1 MGNRSRLKHNFYNLG
16 EFKMKTTF
24 KNIFTV
30 LFALFILASCSSCS
44 NNNENDSEFSEEG
57 EDAENQIQAVR
68 VEDLITS
75 DLRKFIELNGNVRAE
90 KSMSVYPIM
99 AGKIAGTNIRLGS
112 KVKKGAVIAY
122 VDPSV
127 PGSRFALNEVIAPI
141 SGTVISTPLKEGT
154 RVSTETAVTTIGDLS
169 KLQVVVNIP
178 ERYVSFLKKG
188 LQADVFLEAYPDKKF
203 SAVVSEISP
212 VLDEATR
219 TKEVLLSFTKMDNRI
234 NAGMFADVKLYLK
247 KYAKVFS
254 VPTSCIIEKAG
265 EKFVYAILE
274 NEPNIAHITPIKAG
288 EEIQDKTIVNF
299 IAPEIIKALD
309 ESNVKVVV
317 QGIESLQDGSNV
329 NVAK

>member
-1 MGNRSRLKHNFYNLG
+1 
-16 EFKMKTTF
+16 MKTTF

-30 LFALFILASCSSCS
+30 LFALFILANCSSCS

-68 VEDLITS
+68 VENLITS
-75 DLRKFIELNGNVRAE
+75 DLRKFIELNGNIRAE

-178 ERYVSFLKKG
+178 ERYVSYLRNG
-188 LQADVFLEAYPDKKF
+188 LTADILLEAYPDKKF

-288 EEIQDKTIVNF
+288 EEIQDRTIVNF
-299 IAPEIIKALD
+299 IAPEINKALD
-309 ESNVKVVV
+309 KSNVKVVV
-317 QGIESLQDGSNV
+317 QGIESLQDGSSV
-329 NVAK
+329 NIAE

>member
-1 MGNRSRLKHNFYNLG
+1 
-16 EFKMKTTF
+16 MKTTF

-30 LFALFILASCSSCS
+30 LFALFILANCSSCS

-68 VEDLITS
+68 VENLITS
-75 DLRKFIELNGNVRAE
+75 DLRKFIELNGNIRAE

-178 ERYVSFLKKG
+178 ERYVSYLRNG
-188 LQADVFLEAYPDKKF
+188 LTADILLEAYPDKKF

-274 NEPNIAHITPIKAG
+274 NEPNVAHITPINAG
-288 EEIQDKTIVNF
+288 EEIQDRTIVNF
-299 IAPEIIKALD
+299 IAPEINKALD
-309 ESNVKVVV
+309 KSNVKVVV
-317 QGIESLQDGSNV
+317 QGIESLQDGSSV
-329 NVAK
+329 NIAE

>member
-1 MGNRSRLKHNFYNLG
+1 
-16 EFKMKTTF
+16 MKTTF

>member
-1 MGNRSRLKHNFYNLG
+1 
-16 EFKMKTTF
+16 MKTTF

-141 SGTVISTPLKEGT
+141 SGTVISTPLKAGT
-154 RVSTETAVTTIGDLS
+154 RVDTETAVTTIGDLS
-169 KLQVVVNIP
+169 NLQIVANIP

-188 LQADVFLEAYPDKKF
+188 LQADVFLEAYPEQQF
-203 SAVVSEISP
+203 SAVVSEVSP
-212 VLDEATR
+212 VLDESTR
-219 TKEVLLSFTKMDNRI
+219 TKEVTLSFTKPDSRI
-234 NAGMFADVKLYLK
+234 NAGMFASMKLYLK
-247 KYAKVFS
+247 KYAKTLS
-254 VPTSCIIEKAG
+254 VPTSCILEKAG
-265 EKFVYAILE
+265 EKYVYVILDD
-274 NEPNIAHITPIKAG
+274 EPNVVHTAQIKVG
-288 EEIQDKTIVNF
+288 EEIQDRTVVSM
-299 IAPEIIKALD
+299 ATPDMEKAVA
-309 ESNVKVVV
+309 ESKVKVVV
-317 QGIESLQDGSNV
+317 QGFETLQDGSNV
-329 NVAK
+329 NVAE

>member
-1 MGNRSRLKHNFYNLG
+1 
-16 EFKMKTTF
+16 MKTTF

-30 LFALFILASCSSCS
+30 LFALFILANYSACSS
-44 NNNENDSEFSEEG
+44 NNENDSEFSEEG

-75 DLRKFIELNGNVRAE
+75 DLRKFIELNGNIRAE

-141 SGTVISTPLKEGT
+141 SGTVISTPLKEGA

-178 ERYVSFLKKG
+178 ERYISYLRNG
-188 LQADVFLEAYPDKKF
+188 LTADILLEAYPEKKF

-274 NEPNIAHITPIKAG
+274 NEPNVAHITPIKVG
-288 EEIQDKTIVNF
+288 EEIQDRTVVNMA
-299 IAPEIIKALD
+299 APEMEKAVA
-309 ESNVKVVV
+309 ESKVKVVV
-317 QGIESLQDGSNV
+317 QGFETLQDGSNV
-329 NVAK
+329 NIAE

>member
-1 MGNRSRLKHNFYNLG
+1 
-16 EFKMKTTF
+16 MKTTF

-30 LFALFILASCSSCS
+30 LFALFILANCSSCS

-75 DLRKFIELNGNVRAE
+75 DLRKFIELNGNIRAE

-178 ERYVSFLKKG
+178 ERYVSYLRNG
-188 LQADVFLEAYPDKKF
+188 LAADILLEAYPDKKF

-234 NAGMFADVKLYLK
+234 NAGMFADVKFYLK

-274 NEPNIAHITPIKAG
+274 NEPNVAHITPINAG
-288 EEIQDKTIVNF
+288 EEIQDRTIVNF
-299 IAPEIIKALD
+299 IAPEINKALD

-317 QGIESLQDGSNV
+317 QGFENLQDGSNV
-329 NVAK
+329 NIAE

>member
-1 MGNRSRLKHNFYNLG
+1 
-16 EFKMKTTF
+16 MKTTF

-30 LFALFILASCSSCS
+30 LFALFILANYSACSS
-44 NNNENDSEFSEEG
+44 NNENDSEFSEEG

-68 VEDLITS
+68 VEDLVPS
-75 DLRKFIELNGNVRAE
+75 DLRKFIELNGNIRAE

-99 AGKIAGTNIRLGS
+99 AGKIAGTNVRLGS

-169 KLQVVVNIP
+169 NLQVVVNIP

-274 NEPNIAHITPIKAG
+274 NEPNVAHITPINAG
-288 EEIQDKTIVNF
+288 EEIQDRTIVNF
-299 IAPEIIKALD
+299 IAPEINKALD
-309 ESNVKVVV
+309 ESKVKVVV
-317 QGIESLQDGSNV
+317 QGFETLQDGSNV
-329 NVAK
+329 NVAE

>member
-1 MGNRSRLKHNFYNLG
+1 
-16 EFKMKTTF
+16 MKTTF

-30 LFALFILASCSSCS
+30 LFALFILANYSACSS
-44 NNNENDSEFSEEG
+44 NNENDSEFSEEG

-68 VEDLITS
+68 VEDLVPS
-75 DLRKFIELNGNVRAE
+75 DLRKFIELNGNIRAE

-178 ERYVSFLKKG
+178 ERYVSYLRNG
-188 LQADVFLEAYPDKKF
+188 LAADILLEAYPDKKF
-203 SAVVSEISP
+203 SAVVSEVSP

-274 NEPNIAHITPIKAG
+274 NEPNVAHITPINAG
-288 EEIQDKTIVNF
+288 EEIQDRTIVNF
-299 IAPEIIKALD
+299 IAPEINKALA
-309 ESNVKVVV
+309 ESKVKAVV
-317 QGIESLQDGSNV
+317 QGFETLQDGSNV
-329 NVAK
+329 NVAE

>member
-1 MGNRSRLKHNFYNLG
+1 
-16 EFKMKTTF
+16 
-24 KNIFTV
+24 
-30 LFALFILASCSSCS
+30 
-44 NNNENDSEFSEEG
+44 
-57 EDAENQIQAVR
+57 
-68 VEDLITS
+68 
-75 DLRKFIELNGNVRAE
+75 
-90 KSMSVYPIM
+90 MSVYPIM

-141 SGTVISTPLKEGT
+141 SGTVISTPLKAGT
-154 RVSTETAVTTIGDLS
+154 RVDTETAVTTIGDLS

-178 ERYVSFLKKG
+178 ERYVSYLRNG
-188 LQADVFLEAYPDKKF
+188 LAADILLEAYPDKKF

-274 NEPNIAHITPIKAG
+274 NEPNVAHITPIKAG
-288 EEIQDKTIVNF
+288 EEIQDRTIVNF
-299 IAPEIIKALD
+299 IAPEINKALA

-317 QGIESLQDGSNV
+317 QGFETLQDGSNV
-329 NVAK
+329 NVAE

>member
-1 MGNRSRLKHNFYNLG
+1 M
-16 EFKMKTTF
+16 
-24 KNIFTV
+24 FTILLAMFLLAT
-30 LFALFILASCSSCS
+30 LFSCSK
-44 NNNENDSEFSEEG
+44 NEEESEFSEE
-57 EDAENQIQAVR
+57 EDAEEMVQAVR
-68 VEDLITS
+68 VESLIPS

-99 AGKIAGTNIRLGS
+99 AGKIAGTNVQLGS
-112 KVKKGAVIAY
+112 KVKKGSVIAY

-178 ERYVSFLKKG
+178 ERYVSYLRNG
-188 LQADVFLEAYPDKKF
+188 LAADILLEAYPDKKF

-274 NEPNIAHITPIKAG
+274 NEPNVAHITPINAG
-288 EEIQDKTIVNF
+288 EEIQDRTIVNF
-299 IAPEIIKALD
+299 IAPEINKALD

-317 QGIESLQDGSNV
+317 QGFETLQDGSNV
-329 NVAK
+329 NVAE

>member
-1 MGNRSRLKHNFYNLG
+1 MTTTLK
-16 EFKMKTTF
+16 KMF
-24 KNIFTV
+24 AILLAIFLLATV
-30 LFALFILASCSSCS
+30 FSCSK
-44 NNNENDSEFSEEG
+44 NEEESEFSEE
-57 EDAENQIQAVR
+57 EDAEEMVQAVR
-68 VEDLITS
+68 VESLIPS

-99 AGKIAGTNIRLGS
+99 AGKIAGTNVRLGS
-112 KVKKGAVIAY
+112 KVAKGSVIAY

-141 SGTVISTPLKEGT
+141 SGTVISTPLKAGT
-154 RVSTETAVTTIGDLS
+154 RVDTETAVTTIGDLS
-169 KLQVVVNIP
+169 NLQVVANIP

-188 LQADVFLEAYPDKKF
+188 LQADIFLEAYPERQF
-203 SAVVSEISP
+203 SAVVSEVSP

-265 EKFVYAILE
+265 EKFVYVILE
-274 NEPNIAHITPIKAG
+274 KEANIAHITPIKAG
-288 EEIQDKTIVNF
+288 EEIQDRTIVNF
-299 IAPEIIKALD
+299 TAPEINKALA

-317 QGIESLQDGSNV
+317 QGFETLQDGSNV
-329 NVAK
+329 NVAE

>member
-1 MGNRSRLKHNFYNLG
+1 M
-16 EFKMKTTF
+16 
-24 KNIFTV
+24 
-30 LFALFILASCSSCS
+30 FILANCSSCS

-68 VEDLITS
+68 VENLITS
-75 DLRKFIELNGNVRAE
+75 DLRKFIELNGNIRAE

-178 ERYVSFLKKG
+178 ERYVSYLRNG
-188 LQADVFLEAYPDKKF
+188 LTADILLEAYPDKKF

-274 NEPNIAHITPIKAG
+274 NEPNVAHITPINAG
-288 EEIQDKTIVNF
+288 EEIQDRTIVNF
-299 IAPEIIKALD
+299 IAPEINKALD
-309 ESNVKVVV
+309 KSNVKVVV
-317 QGIESLQDGSNV
+317 QGIESLQDGSSV
-329 NVAK
+329 NIAE

>member
-1 MGNRSRLKHNFYNLG
+1 MTITLK
-16 EFKMKTTF
+16 KM
-24 KNIFTV
+24 FTILLAMFLLAT
-30 LFALFILASCSSCS
+30 LFSCSK
-44 NNNENDSEFSEEG
+44 NEEESEFSEE
-57 EDAENQIQAVR
+57 EDAEEMVQAVR
-68 VEDLITS
+68 VESLIPS

-99 AGKIAGTNIRLGS
+99 AGKIAGTNVQLGS
-112 KVKKGAVIAY
+112 KVKKGSVIAY

-178 ERYVSFLKKG
+178 ERYVSYLRNG
-188 LQADVFLEAYPDKKF
+188 LAADILLEAYPDKKF

-274 NEPNIAHITPIKAG
+274 NEPNVAHITPINAG
-288 EEIQDKTIVNF
+288 EEIQDRTIVNF
-299 IAPEIIKALD
+299 IAPEINKALD

-317 QGIESLQDGSNV
+317 QGFETLQDGSNV
-329 NVAK
+329 NVAE

>member
-1 MGNRSRLKHNFYNLG
+1 
-16 EFKMKTTF
+16 MKTTF
-24 KNIFTV
+24 KNIFIV
-30 LFALFILASCSSCS
+30 LFALFILANYSACSS
-44 NNNENDSEFSEEG
+44 NNENDSEFSEED

-68 VEDLITS
+68 VEDLVPS
-75 DLRKFIELNGNVRAE
+75 DLRKFIELNGNIRAE

-99 AGKIAGTNIRLGS
+99 AGKIAGTNVRLGS

-178 ERYVSFLKKG
+178 ERYVSYLKNG
-188 LQADVFLEAYPDKKF
+188 LAADILLEAYPDKKF

-265 EKFVYAILE
+265 EKFVYVILE
-274 NEPNIAHITPIKAG
+274 KEPNFAHITPIKTG
-288 EEIQDKTIVNF
+288 EEIQNRTIVNF
-299 IAPEIIKALD
+299 TAPEINKALD
-309 ESNVKVVV
+309 ESNVKVIV
-317 QGIESLQDGSNV
+317 QGIESLQDGSSV
-329 NVAK
+329 NIAE

>member
-1 MGNRSRLKHNFYNLG
+1 
-16 EFKMKTTF
+16 MKTTF
-24 KNIFTV
+24 NNIFTV

-75 DLRKFIELNGNVRAE
+75 DLRKFIKLNGNVRTE

-141 SGTVISTPLKEGT
+141 SGTVISTPLKAGT
-154 RVSTETAVTTIGDLS
+154 RVDTETAVTTIGDLS

-178 ERYVSFLKKG
+178 ERYVSYLRNG
-188 LQADVFLEAYPDKKF
+188 LAADILLEAYPDKKF

-274 NEPNIAHITPIKAG
+274 NEPNVAHITPIKAG
-288 EEIQDKTIVNF
+288 EEIQDRTIVNF
-299 IAPEIIKALD
+299 IAPEINKALA

-317 QGIESLQDGSNV
+317 QGFETLQDGSNV
-329 NVAK
+329 NVAE

>member
-30 LFALFILASCSSCS
+30 LFALFILANCSSCS

-57 EDAENQIQAVR
+57 EDAENQIQAVH

-75 DLRKFIELNGNVRAE
+75 DLRKFIELNGNIRAE

-127 PGSRFALNEVIAPI
+127 PGSRFALNEVITPI
-141 SGTVISTPLKEGT
+141 SGTVISTPLKAGT
-154 RVSTETAVTTIGDLS
+154 RVDTETAVTTIGDLS
-169 KLQVVVNIP
+169 NLQVVVNIP
-178 ERYVSFLKKG
+178 ERYVSYLRNG
-188 LQADVFLEAYPDKKF
+188 LAADILLEAYPDKKF

-274 NEPNIAHITPIKAG
+274 NEPNVAHITPINAG
-288 EEIQDKTIVNF
+288 EEIQDRTIVNF
-299 IAPEIIKALD
+299 IAPEINKALD

-317 QGIESLQDGSNV
+317 QGIESLQDGSSV
-329 NVAK
+329 NVAE

>member
-1 MGNRSRLKHNFYNLG
+1 
-16 EFKMKTTF
+16 MKTTF

-30 LFALFILASCSSCS
+30 LFALFILANYSACSS
-44 NNNENDSEFSEEG
+44 NNENDSEFSEEG

-75 DLRKFIELNGNVRAE
+75 DLRKFIELNGNIRAE

-178 ERYVSFLKKG
+178 ERYVSYLRNG
-188 LQADVFLEAYPDKKF
+188 LAADILLEAYPDKKF

-274 NEPNIAHITPIKAG
+274 NEPNVAHITPINAG
-288 EEIQDKTIVNF
+288 EEIQDRTIVNF
-299 IAPEIIKALD
+299 IAPEINKALD

-317 QGIESLQDGSNV
+317 QGIESLQDGSSV
-329 NVAK
+329 NIAE